1 MDFDLYEK
9 LLKQGASKH
18 MANMTISEVASWLN
32 MSLETRETHVREYC
46 VRSALA
52 VCQKYLEEMRNTQN
66 Y

>member
-9 LLKQGASKH
+9 LWKQRASKH

-32 MSLETRETHVREYC
+32 MSLDARGTYTREYY